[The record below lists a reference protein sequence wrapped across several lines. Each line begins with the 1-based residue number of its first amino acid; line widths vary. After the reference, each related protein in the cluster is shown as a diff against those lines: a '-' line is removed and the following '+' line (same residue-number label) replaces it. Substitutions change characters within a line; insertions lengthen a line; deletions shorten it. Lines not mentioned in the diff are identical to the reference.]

1 MARQRK
7 TSPADDLFELVA
19 MLPWWGGVALALV
32 VYVLLDNVAGQ
43 QVAVTGASGQ
53 IGSAVSA
60 TLWKSLA
67 SIGQYVL
74 PIICL
79 AAALVSALG
88 RRKRQ
93 TLVTSATS
101 SPAANALDGMTWR
114 EFEML
119 VGEAFRLQG
128 YQVVETGGGG
138 ADGGVDLVLRKD
150 RETFLVQC
158 KQWRAYKVGVTIVR
172 ELFGVMAAQGAAGGF
187 VVTSGRFTR
196 EATEFASGRNLRLI
210 EGPALM
216 GLIRQARASRAS
228 AAPNV
233 TPPAQTGA
241 PRPTLPEPTAA
252 PMKTAHDSPSC
263 PKCGSSMARRT
274 AKRGASAGS
283 AFWGCQTYP
292 TCRGVR
298 SID

>member
-1 MARQRK
+1 MARRPK
-7 TSPADDLFELVA
+7 TSPVDELFELVA
-19 MLPWWGGVALALV
+19 MLPWWGGVASAV
-32 VYVLLDNVAGQ
+32 VTYVLLHNVAGH
-43 QVAVTGASGQ
+43 QVSVSGAPGQLGAAV
-53 IGSAVSA
+53 IA

-67 SIGQYVL
+67 SVGQYVL

-79 AAALVSALG
+79 AAALGSALG

-93 TLVTSATS
+93 TLVATVAS
-101 SPAANALDGMTWR
+101 SQAANALDGLTWR

-128 YQVVETGGGG
+128 YQVVETGGSG

-172 ELFGVMAAQGAAGGF
+172 ELFGVMAARGAAGGF

-196 EATEFASGRNLRLI
+196 EATEFASGRNLKLI

-216 GLIRQARASRAS
+216 GLINQAQGARSPTTTAS
-228 AAPNV
+228 AG
-233 TPPAQTGA
+233 PPALPAA
-241 PRPTLPEPTAA
+241 PTPTASSTA
-252 PMKTAHDSPSC
+252 PACPS
-263 PKCGSSMARRT
+263 CGSSMIRRT
-274 AKRGASAGS
+274 AKRGTNAGS

-298 SID
+298 SIG